1 MALGGGARGDA
12 GPGRFFLPG
21 PTEVRPEIL
30 EAQARQMIAHRG
42 AGFQQLM
49 SELQEGLR
57 PVFDTQ
63 RPVFVSPSSATG
75 LMEAAVRNSG
85 TGRVLSL
92 VNGAFSERF
101 ADIAEACG
109 RTVDRVNVPEGEV
122 HDPEQ
127 VRAELRLRDYA
138 AVTLV
143 HSETSTGALNDV
155 AALAAAVREASDAL
169 VLVDSVT
176 GVGGAEFHA
185 DAWGQDFVLTGS
197 HKAMALPPGLAF
209 GVASERLLDVAAR
222 TPGRGVY
229 FDLTAHARNLE
240 KLQTPTTPALSL
252 LYALQAQLP
261 RILAEGM
268 QARWARHLRM
278 ARRTWAWV
286 DETAERTGSALRVLA
301 PEGARSPTVTAVVVP
316 GGADP
321 RTVVKA
327 MAERGWVIGGGYGK
341 VKDTTFR
348 IGHMGDHTLEELE
361 ALLGELS
368 AVVASRAP
376 R

>member
-1 MALGGGARGDA
+1 MALGGGAPGRV

-21 PTEVRPEIL
+21 PTEGRPEVL
-30 EAQARQMIAHRG
+30 EAQARPMIAHRG
-42 AGFQQLM
+42 AAFQALM
-49 SELQEGLR
+49 GELQEGLR
-57 PVFDTQ
+57 AVFRTR
-63 RPVFVSPSSATG
+63 RPVVVSPSSATG
-75 LMEAAVRNSG
+75 LMEAAIRNSG
-85 TGRVLSL
+85 EGRVLAL

-109 RTVDRVNVPEGEV
+109 RAVDRVTVSPGEV
-122 HDPEQ
+122 HDPER
-127 VRAELRLRDYA
+127 VRVELKARAYA
-138 AVTLV
+138 AVTMV

-155 AALAAAVREASDAL
+155 AALCGAAREASDAL

-176 GVGGAEFHA
+176 GVGGAELHA
-185 DAWGQDFVLTGS
+185 DAWGLDFVLTGS
-197 HKAMALPPGLAF
+197 HKALALPPGLAF
-209 GVASERLLDVAAR
+209 GVASERLLQVAAR

-240 KLQTPTTPALSL
+240 ELQTPTTPALSL

-268 QARWARHLRM
+268 EARWARHARM

-286 DETAERTGSALRVLA
+286 DETSERTGASFRVLA

-316 GGADP
+316 QGTDP
-321 RTVVKA
+321 RSVVRT
-327 MAERGWVIGGGYGK
+327 MEGRGWVIGGGDGK
-341 VKDTTFR
+341 VKDSTFR
-348 IGHMGDHTLEELE
+348 IGHMGDHTPAELEELLE
-361 ALLGELS
+361 ELS
-368 AVVASRAP
+368 EAVVSLAP